1 MVGGKKFGKDFIMR
15 GLVLHELGAPENLRL
30 AEIPP
35 PEPGPGQVLVN
46 IHAAAVNF
54 PDLLTIQGKYQV
66 RPDLPFVP
74 GKEGAG
80 TVAAV
85 GPGVTHLSPGDRVM
99 VQVEYGTFADQAVA
113 PAADC
118 YAVPEGMSFEDA
130 AAVGIAFQ
138 TAYFALVDR
147 ARVEPGETVLVT
159 GASGSVGIATIQ
171 LAKLFGCTVIAGL
184 TTPAKADVACDA
196 GADHVIDLSWEVPRD
211 SVREQVYPLT
221 GGQGADVA
229 VEMVGGDIFAGAL
242 RALRFRGRMVVVGFT
257 SGIIPDMRVNYV
269 LLKNIAVLGVD
280 RAQYRDRE
288 PDWMQRAQAEI
299 FRYCAEGKIRMP
311 LQACLPVG
319 RYLEAFDLIR
329 NREIRGKVVLLM
341 Q

>member
-1 MVGGKKFGKDFIMR
+1 MR

-30 AEIPP
+30 EEIGPP
-35 PEPGPGQVLVN
+35 APGPGQVLVN

-54 PDLLTIQGKYQV
+54 PDLLTIEGKYQF

-80 TVAAV
+80 TVAAI
-85 GPGVTHLSPGDRVM
+85 GPGVTGVSPGDRVM

-113 PAADC
+113 PAEDC
-118 YAVPEGMSFEDA
+118 YAIPDGMSFEDA

-184 TTPAKADVACDA
+184 TTPSKADVALEA
-196 GADHVIDLSWEVPRD
+196 GADHVIDLSREIPRD
-211 SVREQVYPLT
+211 AIREQVFPLT
-221 GGQGADVA
+221 GGHGAHVA
-229 VEMVGGDIFAGAL
+229 IEIVGGEVFAGAL
-242 RALRFRGRMVVVGFT
+242 RALRFRGRLVVVGFT
-257 SGIIPDMRVNYV
+257 SGIIPEMRVNYL

-288 PDWMQRAQAEI
+288 PDWMQRAQGEI

-319 RYLEAFDLIR
+319 RYMEAFDLIR
-329 NREIRGKVVLLM
+329 DRKIRGKVVL
-341 Q
+341 QIQ